1 MKRLLL
7 VLGVLVMAAGN
18 VFGTTAVDVFCNL
31 WENVSD
37 KAQKAPTLQAC
48 TAIVENA
55 GDGISESDAAIL
67 MSGYSTPLTSV
78 EKTRVKKVISR
89 AISVV
94 SYKALDDDA
103 SISEAD
109 KKAAKDLIPA
119 MVSSEVD
126 KVLDKCN
133 TLEDVFNNMGQLFE

>member
-1 MKRLLL
+1 MRT
-7 VLGVLVMAAGN
+7 AGR
-18 VFGTTAVDVFCNL
+18 
-31 WENVSD
+31 
-37 KAQKAPTLQAC
+37 
-48 TAIVENA
+48 
-55 GDGISESDAAIL
+55 ISWRSICWH
-67 MSGYSTPLTSV
+67 
-78 EKTRVKKVISR
+78 KKVISR

-126 KVLDKCN
+126 KVLNKCN